1 MTLQA
6 SGVISMSDV
15 NIELGASG
23 STGRSLNDTS
33 VRTLFAKPSGTISLN
48 DGYGKS
54 NRTYAVLNPS
64 DKGANLSLSNGNLTV
79 ATSGG
84 ANMVR
89 ATQGKSSGKWYWE
102 VYINSMPTGQ
112 IIMGVAKAAA
122 SLSTYPGQQ
131 VYDAT
136 YGVMSY
142 GYSSGEA
149 VSGVGYR
156 YVQGGPVRVG
166 SGYGTGNTVGFHLD
180 MDAKTLQVYVNGVSQ
195 CPFSSLDV
203 STGYGTFFPAIGLIT
218 AGDYVTANFGA
229 SAFNY
234 SVPSGFNPGVYV

>member
-1 MTLQA
+1 MAQ
-6 SGVISMSDV
+6 V
-15 NIELGASG
+15 NTELGYGASG
-23 STGRSLNDTS
+23 NLSLNAS
-33 VRTLFAKPSGTISLN
+33 AVRTLFAKPSGTISLN
-48 DGYGKS
+48 DGHGKS

-64 DKGANLSLSNGNLTV
+64 DKGSNLTLSNGNLTV
-79 ATSGG
+79 NTSGG
-84 ANMVR
+84 VNMVR

-112 IIMGVAKAAA
+112 IIMGVAMAAA
-122 SLSTYPGQQ
+122 SLSTYPGAQ

-142 GYSSGEA
+142 GYGSGGA
-149 VSGVGYR
+149 GNGVGYR
-156 YVQGGPVRVG
+156 YVQGSPVNVG

-203 STGYGTFFPAIGLIT
+203 STGYGTFFPAIAIIT
-218 AGDYVTANFGA
+218 ATEYVTANFGA